1 MKHCCTH
8 CEHAYAVLCC
18 ADALGHQLYL
28 CELCGSFW
36 PTKAE
41 LAAHYVSH
49 HNLYFDSCDITAL
62 HEQKTSRVHNAKNVS
77 KSADGEGDKLSSPV
91 IQDVRLSDGSE
102 PVHDKT
108 AVILDPTEP
117 VAFSSGDESK
127 TTEAHSYRSKSSL
140 LRHRG
145 PASASG
151 ARHTVDSAVAKHA
164 RHPTNVV
171 SVYPCPVCGKIFR
184 CRRYLRKHS
193 ETHGSAHA
201 CDVCGK
207 NYRSRAYLR
216 LHRRRHEKAAMAAA
230 NPATDPAPAPQRP
243 RFSCTECTF
252 TTDVIAAIHAHR
264 QVHAPSGSVRC
275 AICGRAYSNRAALSK
290 HRRVHDTDRP
300 FACPVPGCRWR
311 FRTDVMCRAHVRAHT
326 VAGRFR
332 CSTCGYVFRR
342 KHHLQRHEARMHQPT
357 QSSAAT
363 TASQSALAVATV
375 TTSSHR
381 MSAYQS
387 SDVLLS
393 SLSDVDPLCSPTDM
407 YDTGDL
413 ITDDDNSYR
422 TLLDVSGDDI
432 CDKKTGSFI
441 VDDLELFQ

>member
-1 MKHCCTH
+1 M
-8 CEHAYAVLCC
+8 LCC
-18 ADALGHQLYL
+18 ADALGQQLYL
-28 CELCGSFW
+28 CELCSSFL
-36 PTKAE
+36 PTKDE
-41 LAAHYVSH
+41 LAGHYLSH
-49 HNLYFDSCDITAL
+49 HNLSFDTGLITAV
-62 HEQKTSRVHNAKNVS
+62 HDQKTSKVHNSQNIS
-77 KSADGEGDKLSSPV
+77 KSANGVIEEGGKLTSPV
-91 IQDVRLSDGSE
+91 IQDVRLSDGSKA
-102 PVHDKT
+102 VDAKVGVIHDS
-108 AVILDPTEP
+108 TESA
-117 VAFSSGDESK
+117 AFSSSDEAKS
-127 TTEAHSYRSKSSL
+127 TEAHSDRSKPSL
-140 LRHRG
+140 LRPRG
-145 PASASG
+145 SVSASG
-151 ARHTVDSAVAKHA
+151 NRRAVDGALTKHA
-164 RHPTNVV
+164 RHPTTVV

-201 CDVCGK
+201 CDICGK

-230 NPATDPAPAPQRP
+230 HPATDSTPPPQRP
-243 RFSCTECTF
+243 RFTCTECCF

-275 AICGRAYSNRAALSK
+275 AVCGRAYSNRAALSK

-357 QSSAAT
+357 QSSAA
-363 TASQSALAVATV
+363 ASVSRSASAVAGM
-375 TTSSHR
+375 TSGRHS
-381 MSAYQS
+381 MSTYQS

-393 SLSDVDPLCSPTDM
+393 TLNDVDTLCSPADI
-407 YDTGDL
+407 YDSADL
-413 ITDDDNSYR
+413 IADDDNSYR
-422 TLLDVSGDDI
+422 TLLDVSSDVM
-432 CDKKTGSFI
+432 CDKKSHSFI

>member
-1 MKHCCTH
+1 MYQLLLLSDG
-8 CEHAYAVLCC
+8 ELVVLCA
-18 ADALGHQLYL
+18 ADAVGQQLLYL
-28 CELCGSFW
+28 CELCSSLL

-41 LAAHYVSH
+41 LTGHYVSH
-49 HNLYFDSCDITAL
+49 HNIAFDMHIITATG
-62 HEQKTSRVHNAKNVS
+62 EQRTTGVHDSKRVS
-77 KSADGEGDKLSSPV
+77 KSVNGVIGEGSSPV

-102 PVHDKT
+102 AKT
-108 AVILDPTEP
+108 GVILDPSES
-117 VAFSSGDESK
+117 AAYSSSDEVK
-127 TTEAHSYRSKSSL
+127 TTESNSDRSKPSL

-145 PASASG
+145 SAASSSG
-151 ARHTVDSAVAKHA
+151 SRRAVDSALIKHV
-164 RHPTNVV
+164 RHPATVV

-201 CDVCGK
+201 CDICGK

-216 LHRRRHEKAAMAAA
+216 LHRRRHEKAATDAAA
-230 NPATDPAPAPQRP
+230 NLTTDPSPAPPRP
-243 RFSCTECTF
+243 RFSCTECSF

-264 QVHAPSGSVRC
+264 QVHAPSNSVRC
-275 AICGRAYSNRAALSK
+275 AVCGRAYSNRAALSK

-357 QSSAAT
+357 QPSAVST
-363 TASQSALAVATV
+363 VSQSASAAAV
-375 TTSSHR
+375 TTNG
-381 MSAYQS
+381 MSAYQT
-387 SDVLLS
+387 SDVLLP
-393 SLSDVDPLCSPTDM
+393 SLDDVDPLCSPSDI
-407 YDTGDL
+407 YDASDL
-413 ITDDDNSYR
+413 ITDDDGTYS
-422 TLLDVSGDDI
+422 TLLDAACDVI
-432 CDKKTGSFI
+432 CDKKNGNFI
-441 VDDLELFQ
+441 VDDLELFQSI

>member
-1 MKHCCTH
+1 MLL
-8 CEHAYAVLCC
+8 LCC
-18 ADALGHQLYL
+18 ADALGQQLYL
-28 CELCGSFW
+28 CELCSNFL

-41 LAAHYVSH
+41 LVGHYVSH
-49 HNLYFDSCDITAL
+49 HNLSFDSCAAVTEVHD
-62 HEQKTSRVHNAKNVS
+62 QKTSKVHDSKTTS
-77 KSADGEGDKLSSPV
+77 KSVNGVISECGKMSFPV

-102 PVHDKT
+102 
-108 AVILDPTEP
+108 AVNANTGAIHDPTEA
-117 VAFSSGDESK
+117 VAFSTGDEDK
-127 TTEAHSYRSKSSL
+127 ATEGHSDRSKPSL
-140 LRHRG
+140 LRSRG
-145 PASASG
+145 SVSASG
-151 ARHTVDSAVAKHA
+151 TRRAVDSALTKHA
-164 RHPTNVV
+164 RHPTTVV

-201 CDVCGK
+201 CDICGK

-216 LHRRRHEKAAMAAA
+216 LHRRRHEKAVMAAA
-230 NPATDPAPAPQRP
+230 NPTTDPTPAPLRP

-342 KHHLQRHEARMHQPT
+342 KHHLQRHEARMHQPR
-357 QSSAAT
+357 QSAAT
-363 TASQSALAVATV
+363 STVSRSASTAATM
-375 TTSSHR
+375 TCGSHSMPR
-381 MSAYQS
+381 YQS
-387 SDVLLS
+387 SDVMLS
-393 SLSDVDPLCSPTDM
+393 SLNDVDTLCSPSDI
-407 YDTGDL
+407 YDSGDL
-413 ITDDDNSYR
+413 ITDDDSSYK
-422 TLLDVSGDDI
+422 TLLDVSVDLI
-432 CDKKTGSFI
+432 CNKKSDSFT
-441 VDDLELFQ
+441 VDDLELF